1 MDANTLSLTE
11 GSGSLGGWRETLGL
25 LILIGKNDPDVLI
38 ALRRL
43 KTSCRSKVKAFS
55 APGGLKTAPGCSL
68 TKLLA
73 PRPTQL
79 ERVLPRLSARQDSQ
93 SLWPGP
99 WVFILVIST

>member
-43 KTSCRSKVKAFS
+43 KTSCRSK
-55 APGGLKTAPGCSL
+55 
-68 TKLLA
+68 
-73 PRPTQL
+73 
-79 ERVLPRLSARQDSQ
+79 
-93 SLWPGP
+93 
-99 WVFILVIST
+99 